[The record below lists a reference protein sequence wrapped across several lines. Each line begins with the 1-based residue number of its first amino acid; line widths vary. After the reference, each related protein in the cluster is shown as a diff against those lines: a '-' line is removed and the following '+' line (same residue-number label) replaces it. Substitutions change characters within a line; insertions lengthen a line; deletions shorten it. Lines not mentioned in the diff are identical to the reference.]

1 MSSSPP
7 PPPAASLTER
17 RKAETRMEIA
27 RAAAGLFV
35 RQGLRATRAEE
46 IAQAA
51 GIAPRTFYRYFATK
65 EEAIGPLYAVGAR
78 RWVDAVRAAPAEV
91 PLPQA
96 LEDAVR
102 HTLTPGVGVSTAS
115 WNWVR
120 TLIRLAEANPALR
133 RVWAEVCRTS
143 ERDLTEA
150 LMERLAHGQEVCV
163 AKSREPYS
171 ARSEEAGSA
180 RSEEAGSARSR
191 KAGSTRSREAGSAQ
205 DREAC
210 DIPDRDACAAQDREA
225 CVTSDRE
232 ACAAPDREAGSSLR
246 QEPSGAGR
254 DNDASRARSAF
265 AAAVASAAVRTAM
278 ESWAAGDGPAEGPAG
293 PAQLALDNL
302 AALRDFPWADVTR
315 GG

>member
-1 MSSSPP
+1 M
-7 PPPAASLTER
+7 
-17 RKAETRMEIA
+17 
-27 RAAAGLFV
+27 
-35 RQGLRATRAEE
+35 RAT
-46 IAQAA
+46 
-51 GIAPRTFYRYFATK
+51 
-65 EEAIGPLYAVGAR
+65 
-78 RWVDAVRAAPAEV
+78 PAEV

-150 LMERLAHGQEVCV
+150 LMERLTHGQEACV
-163 AKSREPYS
+163 AKSREPY
-171 ARSEEAGSA
+171 SA

-210 DIPDRDACAAQDREA
+210 DIPDRDARA
-225 CVTSDRE
+225 TSDRE

>member
-1 MSSSPP
+1 MSSTTPMSSSPP

-150 LMERLAHGQEVCV
+150 LMERLTHGQEACV
-163 AKSREPYS
+163 TKSREPYS
-171 ARSEEAGSA
+171 ARS
-180 RSEEAGSARSR
+180 R
-191 KAGSTRSREAGSAQ
+191 KAGSAQ

-210 DIPDRDACAAQDREA
+210 DIPDRDAWATPDREA
-225 CVTSDRE
+225 CVTPDREACAAPDRE

>member
-1 MSSSPP
+1 
-7 PPPAASLTER
+7 
-17 RKAETRMEIA
+17 MEIA

-180 RSEEAGSARSR
+180 RSR

-210 DIPDRDACAAQDREA
+210 DIPDRDAWATPDREACAAPDREA

>member
-1 MSSSPP
+1 M
-7 PPPAASLTER
+7 TER

-150 LMERLAHGQEVCV
+150 LMERLTHGQEACV
-163 AKSREPYS
+163 AKSREPY
-171 ARSEEAGSA
+171 RA

-210 DIPDRDACAAQDREA
+210 DIPDRDARATPAREAWATPDREA

-232 ACAAPDREAGSSLR
+232 ACAAPDREAGSSLC